1 MRSAAGIVL
10 AGGNST
16 RMGTAKAG
24 LEWHGS
30 TLLRRTTGILSRVVD
45 GPTVVV
51 CAAGQQLPELPAHV
65 EIVTDP
71 APDLGPLQGIAAGLA
86 AVAGRADMA
95 FVCSTDMP
103 FLHPAFVRTVLRALH
118 ASGEAVADLALPV
131 IGGFPQPL
139 AAGYLTALAPVAGRL
154 VAQRRLRAALLA
166 GECGVR
172 RLDEQA
178 LLAASPVLAALD
190 PDLDSVLNVNEPAG
204 YRAARTRP
212 PPEIA
217 IRRFGALAQAGP
229 VIDVVR
235 AATVARAAARA
246 GIELDEHV
254 AVGLNGDLIP
264 ADGHLP
270 LVTGDTV
277 YFIG

>member
-1 MRSAAGIVL
+1 MRSTAGIVL
-10 AGGNST
+10 AGGSST

-30 TLLRRTTGILSRVVD
+30 TLLRRTTGILSRVID

-51 CAAGQQLPELPAHV
+51 CAAGQRLPQLPRDV

-71 APDLGPLQGIAAGLA
+71 APGLGPLQGIAAGLA
-86 AVAGRADMA
+86 AVAGRADRA

-118 ASGEAVADLALPV
+118 ASGDAQADLALPV
-131 IGGFPQPL
+131 IGGIPQPL

-166 GECGVR
+166 RECRVR
-172 RLDEQA
+172 RLEEQA
-178 LLAASPVLAALD
+178 LLAANPVLAALD
-190 PDLDSVLNVNEPAG
+190 PRLDSVLNVNEPAG
-204 YRAARTRP
+204 YRAARKLP
-212 PPEIA
+212 APEIA

-229 VIDVVR
+229 AIDVVR
-235 AATVARAAARA
+235 AATVARAAVSA
-246 GIELDEHV
+246 GIVLDEHV
-254 AVGLNGDLIP
+254 TAGLNGDLIP
-264 ADGHLP
+264 ADGQLP